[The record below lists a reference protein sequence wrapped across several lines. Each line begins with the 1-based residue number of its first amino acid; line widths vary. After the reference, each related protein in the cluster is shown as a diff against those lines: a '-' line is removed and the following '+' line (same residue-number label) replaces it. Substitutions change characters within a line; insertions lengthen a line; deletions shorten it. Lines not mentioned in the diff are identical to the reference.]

1 MWSSVSLAHGVA
13 VRVYTSSKFSA
24 VVEVAKGCDIYSNV
38 YIEVLGSSPRVA
50 VAVGEKYFFRVDNYL
65 VITVIAIDGGDHV
78 VLEVVAT
85 GVEKGSYHSLTM
97 ERRETTWQRLLTLC
111 AEPSKQSMK
120 QWRRSA
126 T

>member
-50 VAVGEKYFFRVDNYL
+50 VAVGEKYFFRIDNYL
-65 VITVIAIDGGDHV
+65 AITVIAIDGV
-78 VLEVVAT
+78 
-85 GVEKGSYHSLTM
+85 
-97 ERRETTWQRLLTLC
+97 TTWC
-111 AEPSKQSMK
+111 
-120 QWRRSA
+120 
-126 T
+126 